1 MNKTSKIIAAFVVGA
16 AAGSLLGMLLTPDKN
31 RFACKNPCTGEGKK
45 PEKGKDHARAETDKH
60 Q

>member
-1 MNKTSKIIAAFVVGA
+1 MNKTSKIIAAFAVGA

-31 RFACKNPCTGEGKK
+31 RIACKNPCNGEGKK
-45 PEKGKDHARAETDKH
+45 AEKGRDHARAETDKH